1 MVPAVTASVR
11 RNPEPAL
18 RLLAIAAGGA
28 LGTMARYGVGRAV
41 VVSPTGFPWAT
52 FTVNLVGSF
61 ILGALVTLVTERW
74 PPTRFVRPFGAIGFC
89 GGFTTFSTLMVEVA
103 RRTQDGRAGV
113 AALYLAVSLVA
124 GTALAAAGVLVARGR
139 RGAPASGD
147 IPDPDSLTT
156 LAAGRRP
163 SPSDGPGPADPER
176 TTP

>member
-89 GGFTTFSTLMVEVA
+89 GGFTTFSTLAVESVQ
-103 RRTQDGRAGV
+103 RIQHGRVGLAAVYV
-113 AALYLAVSLVA
+113 AASLVA
-124 GTALAAAGVLVARGR
+124 GMVAAFLGMAVARGR
-139 RGAPASGD
+139 LLPLSRQRR
-147 IPDPDSLTT
+147 IVPDPDDLGELHRGSWRGGTGQE
-156 LAAGRRP
+156 A
-163 SPSDGPGPADPER
+163 PG
-176 TTP
+176 